1 MITLDRRVSRGRL
14 GTRRAQRGGHERL
27 RASDVLL
34 LGWLAEQYGAP
45 ATQLEPLLDRGERTV
60 QRTVAR
66 LRGAGL
72 VQVVRIL
79 VGEGAWVIP
88 TTAGVRAAGY
98 GFPGWRPRVGL
109 LAHVAAVNEVRLH
122 IQSASPDTEWV
133 SERLLLGER
142 TGGEH
147 LPDGLAIA
155 DAQRIAIEVE
165 LTVKSRRRT
174 EAILDELAAR
184 FDAVVYFCAPGPH
197 RLLSV
202 LEASGRWPRLSVRPL
217 PAPFAPRP

>member
-1 MITLDRRVSRGRL
+1 MITARRGVSARRL
-14 GTRRAQRGGHERL
+14 GARRAQRAGDERL
-27 RASDVLL
+27 RASDVRL

-45 ATQLEPLLDRGERTV
+45 AAQLEPLLDRGERTV

-66 LRGAGL
+66 LGAAGL

-88 TTAGVRAAGY
+88 TTAGIRAAGY

-122 IQSASPDTEWV
+122 IQSTSPDTEWV

-142 TGGEH
+142 TGGQH

-165 LTVKSRRRT
+165 LTLKSRRRT
-174 EAILDELAAR
+174 QAILDELAAR
-184 FDAVVYFCAPGPH
+184 FDAVVYFCAPGPR
-197 RLLSV
+197 RLLRE
-202 LEASGRWPRLSVRPL
+202 LEASARWPRLSVRPL
-217 PAPFAPRP
+217 PAASAPRA

>member
-1 MITLDRRVSRGRL
+1 MIALDRGVSRGRL
-14 GTRRAQRGGHERL
+14 GTRGAHRGDHERL
-27 RASDVLL
+27 RASDVVL

-45 ATQLEPLLDRGERTV
+45 ACQLELLLCRGERTV

-66 LRGAGL
+66 LGAARL

-79 VGEGAWVIP
+79 AGEGAWVIP
-88 TTAGVRAAGY
+88 TTAGIRTAGY
-98 GFPGWRPRVGL
+98 GFPGWRPKVGL
-109 LAHVAAVNEVRLH
+109 LAHVGAVNEVRLH
-122 IQSASPDTEWV
+122 IQSTSPDTEWV
-133 SERLLLGER
+133 SERLLLCER

-155 DAQRIAIEVE
+155 DGQRIAIEVE

-174 EAILDELAAR
+174 EAILDALSAR

-197 RLLSV
+197 RLLSE
-202 LEASGRWPRLSVRPL
+202 LEASARWPRLSVRRL
-217 PAPFAPRP
+217 PAASAPRA

>member
-1 MITLDRRVSRGRL
+1 MVAFRRAVSRARL
-14 GTRRAQRGGHERL
+14 LARPARDGDHERL
-27 RASDVLL
+27 RASDVRL

-88 TTAGVRAAGY
+88 TTAGIRAAGY
-98 GFPGWRPRVGL
+98 GFPGWRPTVGL

-122 IQSASPDTEWV
+122 IQSTSPDTEWV

-165 LTVKSRRRT
+165 LTLKSRRRT
-174 EAILDELAAR
+174 EAILDELSAR
-184 FDAVVYFCAPGPH
+184 FDAVVYFSAPGPH
-197 RLLSV
+197 RLLSE
-202 LEASGRWPRLSVRPL
+202 LEASGRWPRLSVRHA
-217 PAPFAPRP
+217 PAASAPRA

>member
-1 MITLDRRVSRGRL
+1 MIALRRGVSQARPFARP
-14 GTRRAQRGGHERL
+14 ARGGDHERL
-27 RASDVLL
+27 RTSDVRL

-45 ATQLEPLLDRGERTV
+45 ASQLEPLLDRGERTV

-66 LRGAGL
+66 LGAAGL

-88 TTAGVRAAGY
+88 TTAGIRTAGY

-122 IQSASPDTEWV
+122 IQSTSPDTEWV

-174 EAILDELAAR
+174 EAILDALSGK

-197 RLLSV
+197 RLLSE
-202 LEASGRWPRLSVRPL
+202 LEASGRWRRLSVRQL
-217 PAPFAPRP
+217 PGASTPRP